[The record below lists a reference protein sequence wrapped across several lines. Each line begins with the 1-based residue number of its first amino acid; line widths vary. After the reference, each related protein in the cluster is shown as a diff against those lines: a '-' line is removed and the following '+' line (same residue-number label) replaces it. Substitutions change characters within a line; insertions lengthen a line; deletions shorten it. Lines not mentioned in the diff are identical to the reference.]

1 MDKKVILEL
10 LEEAPKMAKAAI
22 EIKETEGFEYVRN
35 MSNQK
40 NKSNMIFQLLVE
52 LYDDKEELEESLHEW
67 LCAVEFGLFD
77 DLKGIIKMSE

>member
-52 LYDDKEELEESLHEW
+52 LYDDKEELEESLKEW
-67 LCAVEFGLFD
+67 LCAVAFGLFD
-77 DLKGIIKMSE
+77 EFKGISKMSE

>member
-52 LYDDKEELEESLHEW
+52 LYDDKEELEESLKEW
-67 LCAVEFGLFD
+67 LCAVAFGLFD
-77 DLKGIIKMSE
+77 DLKGISKMSE

>member
-10 LEEAPKMAKAAI
+10 LEEAPKMVKAAI

-77 DLKGIIKMSE
+77 DLKRISKMSE

>member
-40 NKSNMIFQLLVE
+40 HKSNLIFQLLVE
-52 LYDDKEELEESLHEW
+52 LYDDKKELVESLQEW

-77 DLKGIIKMSE
+77 DLKRISKMSE